1 MTTTFAEN
9 RQFLASL
16 GHNLCTDSLQSLSC
30 ISAVSL
36 QSLSSLSVLKLL
48 DESTVRIKSVLR

>member
-36 QSLSSLSVLKLL
+36 QSLCSLSAVSRSSNSWTK
-48 DESTVRIKSVLR
+48 VR